1 MKAVGSLVVKDILIR
16 EGMAYTIN
24 KIWIFESRNFIDK
37 LYRIHFNVQEP
48 IKKIELGKEI
58 VVYTVN
64 NLLELD
70 RLWNDLL
77 VNWAKEEKVDKR
89 NVWRGRH
96 CWWLIPRL
104 QEEDFLH
111 DLFSRQKIE
120 TYNLICSNTLL
131 DKVAFNYYKKKGER
145 AMIGK
150 KTKLDKDNHLSAFG
164 DFLLKF
170 EIPETIS
177 ERLEK
182 IYKKIKKVEDIDLKQ
197 VLDIFKENQMIEV
210 TVIRDKMLSG
220 KIKEEIISS
229 F

>member
-1 MKAVGSLVVKDILIR
+1 MSLGR
-16 EGMAYTIN
+16 T
-24 KIWIFESRNFIDK
+24 
-37 LYRIHFNVQEP
+37 
-48 IKKIELGKEI
+48 ELGKEI
-58 VVYTVN
+58 IVYTVN

-77 VNWAKEEKVDKR
+77 VNWAKEEKVDRR

-104 QEEDFLH
+104 QEEDSLH

-131 DKVAFNYYKKKGER
+131 DKVAFNYYKKKGENSI
-145 AMIGK
+145 MSK
-150 KTKLDKDNHLSAFG
+150 KIKLDKDSHLSVFG
-164 DFLLKF
+164 EFLLKF
-170 EIPETIS
+170 EIPEIIS
-177 ERLEK
+177 ERLER
-182 IYKKIKKVEDIDLKQ
+182 IYNKIKRVEDIDLKQ
-197 VLDIFKENQMIEV
+197 VLDIFKENQTIEV